1 MHVAGGVQRQ
11 VRSGLFSFGHKDES
25 PADQFASWLPY
36 ISYLDEEQ
44 LFVNKDG
51 MGFILEVMPQSGA
64 DDRMV
69 DVLVSL
75 YSNCPPD
82 TGIQFHL
89 FASPH
94 ICPPLRRYANLRMED
109 RDQIQKAQ
117 ALRPASAQRQP
128 LPQAGPAPLRAPVPR
143 RSPQPDPGLPLHD
156 PRLPPDGQRLGQG
169 RPRAICPTVSAS
181 SALRDGMATTLRSAS
196 LAQPRLRRGRPDQ
209 LVFAVRATRIASTS
223 GHRARPAL
231 RRRP

>member
-1 MHVAGGVQRQ
+1 
-11 VRSGLFSFGHKDES
+11 
-25 PADQFASWLPY
+25 
-36 ISYLDEEQ
+36 
-44 LFVNKDG
+44 
-51 MGFILEVMPQSGA
+51 MGFLLEVMPQSGA

-94 ICPPLRRYANLRMED
+94 VCPPLRRYANLRMED

-117 ALRPASAQRQP
+117 RSAGRRATTTCSASWPGAATRTC
-128 LPQAGPAPLRAPVPR
+128 PR
-143 RSPQPDPGLPLHD
+143 RTPVQSDPGLPLHD

-169 RPRAICPTVSAS
+169 RSRQPVRPRALVG
-181 SALRDGMATTLRSAS
+181 LRDGMATTLRSAS
-196 LAQPRLRRGRPDQ
+196 LPNRVCDA
-209 LVFAVRATRIASTS
+209 AT
-223 GHRARPAL
+223 
-231 RRRP
+231 